1 MYFPVV
7 QFVKDAVRVCS
18 NTDFHLLTKRVRIK
32 IKALSSTLLWLG
44 VLFSNYIL
52 TTLLIYF
59 LKLCILIP
67 KSDHL
72 KEHLS

>member
-7 QFVKDAVRVCS
+7 QFVKDAVRVSS

-59 LKLCILIP
+59 LKLCILIS

-72 KEHLS
+72 NEDLS